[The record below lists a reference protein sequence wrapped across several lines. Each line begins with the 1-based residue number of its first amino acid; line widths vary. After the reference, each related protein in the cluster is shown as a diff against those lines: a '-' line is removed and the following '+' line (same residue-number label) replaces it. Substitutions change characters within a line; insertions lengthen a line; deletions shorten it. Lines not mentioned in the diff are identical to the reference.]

1 MFVFVCCLDATNFS
15 INYVCSRLFRANLT
29 NRITIHSFF
38 LFQKAK
44 PAILSGIVLVEW
56 VLANRIVHLYIQ
68 HSWKHRH
75 RHRYKATT
83 SPSSIRVRIDIDKLL
98 RIAFNIK
105 QFPSLLFVFYS
116 FPNKSTLHSFN
127 FADFTFRFHFLC
139 IHCNITIFF
148 FALTKQPSDQHA
160 SQPASQP
167 TDRSTDRPIFIS

>member
-29 NRITIHSFF
+29 NRITIHSLF
-38 LFQKAK
+38 LFQKAE

-75 RHRYKATT
+75 RHRHRYKATT
-83 SPSSIRVRIDIDKLL
+83 SPSSIHIRIDIDKLL

-105 QFPSLLFVFYS
+105 HFPRCLSFSTVFQTNRHYIHLISLILVFASIFCVFIATSRCS
-116 FPNKSTLHSFN
+116 FLLWPNNRPTN
-127 FADFTFRFHFLC
+127 T
-139 IHCNITIFF
+139 
-148 FALTKQPSDQHA
+148 
-160 SQPASQP
+160 PASQP
-167 TDRSTDRPIFIS
+167 TNRPTHRPMFIS